1 MHDSSIGQA
10 PGAASGERVSRR
22 RTLKTIAA
30 LAGGT
35 LLPSLSFAADK
46 GYRFPQGFLWGAA
59 TAGHQVEGDNFASDA
74 WLLENVKPTIF
85 AEPSGAG
92 VDHYR
97 LYAEDIAMLAS
108 LGLNSFRFSI
118 EWARI
123 EPEEGMFSVAGIE
136 HYRDVLK
143 ACQKYKVK
151 AVVSF
156 NHFITP
162 RWFAGRGG
170 WEVEGAAQLFA
181 RYCTKVAQELGSL
194 MTVATTFNE
203 PNLPR
208 LLFGI
213 PGPLSGMTGIP
224 PEKAMLAAAGERA
237 GTGKFSSWIFGD
249 FNKIEAGLL
258 EGHRLGYQAIKAAC
272 PKLPVGLSLAIA
284 DDQAVG
290 DPAMRDRKR
299 AIAYE
304 PWFKAL
310 SENGDFVGVQTY
322 TRALVSPEGEQPPPA
337 GARLTT
343 NGMEFWPEALGATI
357 RYTASRTKLPIY
369 VTENGVSVTDDKQRE
384 EYIQRALKSVADCMR
399 DGIDVRGYL
408 HWSLLDNFE
417 WIFGYKPTFGLV
429 AVDRTTMRRTIKPS
443 ARLLGAI
450 ARKNG
455 I

>member
-1 MHDSSIGQA
+1 MQDKKIIA
-10 PGAASGERVSRR
+10 SRR
-22 RTLKTIAA
+22 STLKAVAA
-30 LAGGT
+30 LAGGA
-35 LLPSLSFAADK
+35 LLSPLSFAADK

-59 TAGHQVEGDNFASDA
+59 VAGHQVEGDNVHSDA
-74 WLLENVKPTIF
+74 WLLENVKPSIF
-85 AEPSGAG
+85 VEPSGAG

-97 LYAEDIAMLAS
+97 LFAEDIAMLAS
-108 LGLNSFRFSI
+108 LGLNTFRFSV
-118 EWARI
+118 EWARV
-123 EPEEGMFSVAGIE
+123 EPEEGMFSVAAIE

-143 ACQKYKVK
+143 ACHKHKIK

-162 RWFAGRGG
+162 YWFAGRGG
-170 WEVEGAAQLFA
+170 WEAEGAAQLFA
-181 RYCTKVAQELGSL
+181 RYCSKVAQELGSM
-194 MTVATTFNE
+194 MTLATTFNE
-203 PNLPR
+203 PNLAR

-213 PGPLSGMTGIP
+213 PGPLSGLTGIP
-224 PEKAMLAAAGERA
+224 PEKAMLAEAGKRA

-249 FNKIEAGLL
+249 FDKIETGLL

-299 AIAYE
+299 AIAYL
-304 PWFKAL
+304 PWFKAV
-310 SENGDFVGVQTY
+310 SEHGDFVGVQTY
-322 TRALVSPEGEQPPPA
+322 TRALVSPEGELPTPA
-337 GARLTT
+337 GARLTS

-357 RYTASRTKLPIY
+357 RYTAEHVKLPIY
-369 VTENGVSVTDDKQRE
+369 VTENGISTDDDKQRE
-384 EYIQRALKSVADCMR
+384 EYIQRALKSVAGCLR

-417 WIFGYKPTFGLV
+417 WIFGYKPHFGLV
-429 AVDRTTMRRTIKPS
+429 AVDRATMRRTIKPS
-443 ARLLGAI
+443 ARLLGSI
-450 ARKNG
+450 ARKNS